1 MYVKLHLI
9 GSVALINGL
18 DGEVERIS
26 AVVPMAGD
34 VDYPNKREM
43 NYILH
48 KVGVERPINGSDAE
62 LERICGVLP

>member
-1 MYVKLHLI
+1 
-9 GSVALINGL
+9 
-18 DGEVERIS
+18 
-26 AVVPMAGD
+26 MAGD